1 MAAEF
6 DAHAE
11 EYAEKIEKSVRFSG
25 AEHSFFIEEKAR
37 ILRRIIRSRFGSDKV
52 DALDVGCGHGLI
64 VPHLAS
70 DCVHVSGCDVA
81 EQPLAIASK
90 ACPASSFHLQT
101 EFDRLPFDDASFDI
115 AYAICVIH
123 HVEENDWEV
132 FVGEMSRVT
141 KDGGL
146 VILVEHNPINPLTQF
161 IVKTCD
167 LDENATLLWSARA
180 IRLMRSAG
188 MTKITR
194 RYILFT
200 PFRRSIFRAFDDALH
215 WLPLGAQYIVT
226 GEKR

>member
-6 DAHAE
+6 DAHAQN
-11 EYAEKIEKSVRFSG
+11 YVEKIEESVRFSG

-37 ILRRIIRSRFGSDKV
+37 ILRQIIRSRFGSDKV

-70 DCVHVSGCDVA
+70 DRIHVSGCDVA
-81 EQPLAIASK
+81 KQPLAIASK

-101 EFDRLPFDDASFDI
+101 DADRLPFDDASFDVT
-115 AYAICVIH
+115 YAICVMH
-123 HVEENDWEV
+123 HVEANDWKV

-141 KDGGL
+141 KNGGL
-146 VILVEHNPINPLTQF
+146 VIVVEHNPINPLTQF

-167 LDENATLLWSARA
+167 LDENATLLWPARA
-180 IRLMRSAG
+180 KRLMRRVG